1 MGSLY
6 IPGLFKVRA
15 SNFPFVSAVRST
27 NDFSVHCRTC
37 GQEDA
42 WETKI
47 YPGMKQA
54 ILGIMLAYQEDTV
67 VRKNCFEIYGAD
79 FILDEELNPW
89 LLEINS
95 GPTMAHSTSVT
106 ERMCRQFQE
115 DIIKCNMALAM
126 PQCGKLSTIRIL
138 NPCMLWFPL
147 Q

>member
-1 MGSLY
+1 MGSLH
-6 IPGLFKVRA
+6 IPGVFEVIKTITNCFAACLPLLKKASVR
-15 SNFPFVSAVRST
+15 
-27 NDFSVHCRTC
+27 CRTC

-54 ILGIMLAYQEDTV
+54 ILGMMVAYQEDTV

-115 DIIKCNMALAM
+115 DIIKC
-126 PQCGKLSTIRIL
+126 K
-138 NPCMLWFPL
+138 
-147 Q
+147 